1 MKLNV
6 SPPKSDIQKLSCFKK
21 HIKTSPFENLK
32 QSGTDTL
39 RMSLGLHYLFVPT
52 MVDITFTLLFGAVKI

>member
-6 SPPKSDIQKLSCFKK
+6 SHPKSDIQKRSCFKK
-21 HIKTSPFENLK
+21 HIKTSPFENLN

-52 MVDITFTLLFGAVKI
+52 MVDINFTLLFGTVKI